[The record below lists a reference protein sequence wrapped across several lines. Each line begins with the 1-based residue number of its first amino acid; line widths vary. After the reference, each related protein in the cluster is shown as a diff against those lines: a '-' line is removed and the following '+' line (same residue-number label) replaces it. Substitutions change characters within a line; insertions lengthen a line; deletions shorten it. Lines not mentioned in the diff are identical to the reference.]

1 MRFIMIN
8 KKMKKNLFTLF
19 CVVIGALIMA
29 ANIKTFVRAGN
40 LFPGGFTGLTVMI
53 QRIAEKYFN
62 VSVSYSLINILLNAL
77 PAVIGYKTIGKRF
90 TLYSCLMIVLTGI
103 FVDFLPSSPLTYDP
117 LLIAVFGGIFNG
129 VGISFALKGKASSG
143 GTDFIAVYLS
153 DKLHAPAWNYVLGLN
168 AVMLVVAGLLFDW
181 NQALYSIIF
190 QFVSTQIVS
199 ALHVRYKKVTVHII
213 TSKPDDLSEKLMI
226 YTHHGITRF
235 EGHGCYSNQPRTLL
249 YTVISTEELKEV
261 IRFVHLVDEK
271 AFINVMKT
279 NSLEGRFYQEPIN

>member
-1 MRFIMIN
+1 MIN
-8 KKMKKNLFTLF
+8 KKTKKNLFTLV

-53 QRIAEKYFN
+53 QRIAEEYFHT
-62 VSVSYSLINILLNAL
+62 SVSYSLINILLNAL

-90 TLYSCLMIVLTGI
+90 TLYSCLMIFLTGI
-103 FVDFLPSSPLTYDP
+103 FVDFLPSRPLTYDP

-190 QFVSTQIVS
+190 QFVSTQVVS

>member
-1 MRFIMIN
+1 MIN
-8 KKMKKNLFTLF
+8 KKTKKNLFTLV

-29 ANIKTFVRAGN
+29 INIKTFVRAGN

-53 QRIAEKYFN
+53 QRISEKYFD
-62 VSVSYSLINILLNAL
+62 VTISYSLVNILLNAV

-90 TLYSCLMIVLTGI
+90 TIYSCLMIFLTGI
-103 FVDFLPSSPLTYDP
+103 FVDFLPSRPVTNDL

-190 QFVSTQIVS
+190 QFVSTQVVS

-261 IRFVHLVDEK
+261 IRFVHLVDDK

>member
-8 KKMKKNLFTLF
+8 KKTKKNLFTLV

-29 ANIKTFVRAGN
+29 VNIKTFVRAGN
-40 LFPGGFTGLTVMI
+40 LFPGGFTGLTVMV
-53 QRIAEKYFN
+53 QRIAEKYFD
-62 VSVSYSLINILLNAL
+62 VTISYSLVNILLNAI
-77 PAVIGYKTIGKRF
+77 PAIIGYKTIGKRF
-90 TLYSCLMIVLTGI
+90 TIYSCLMIFLTGI
-103 FVDFLPSSPLTYDP
+103 FVDFLPSRPVTNDL

-153 DKLHAPAWNYVLGLN
+153 DKLHTPAWNYVLGLN
-168 AVMLVVAGLLFDW
+168 AGMLVIAGLLFEW

-190 QFVSTQIVS
+190 QFVSTQVVS
-199 ALHVRYKKVTVHII
+199 ALHVRYKKVTLHII

-261 IRFVHLVDEK
+261 KI
-271 AFINVMKT
+271 
-279 NSLEGRFYQEPIN
+279 GRAHV

>member
-1 MRFIMIN
+1 M
-8 KKMKKNLFTLF
+8 
-19 CVVIGALIMA
+19 
-29 ANIKTFVRAGN
+29 
-40 LFPGGFTGLTVMI
+40 
-53 QRIAEKYFN
+53 
-62 VSVSYSLINILLNAL
+62 
-77 PAVIGYKTIGKRF
+77 
-90 TLYSCLMIVLTGI
+90 
-103 FVDFLPSSPLTYDP
+103 
-117 LLIAVFGGIFNG
+117 
-129 VGISFALKGKASSG
+129 
-143 GTDFIAVYLS
+143 
-153 DKLHAPAWNYVLGLN
+153 LGLN

-190 QFVSTQIVS
+190 QFVSTQVVG

-261 IRFVHLVDEK
+261 IRFVHLVDDK

>member
-1 MRFIMIN
+1 MIN
-8 KKMKKNLFTLF
+8 KKTKKDLFTLV
-19 CVVIGALIMA
+19 CVIVGALIMA
-29 ANIKTFVRAGN
+29 VNIKTFVRAGN

-53 QRIAEKYFN
+53 QRIADEYFN
-62 VSVSYSLINILLNAL
+62 VAVSYSLINILLNAI

-90 TLYSCLMIVLTGI
+90 TFYSCLMIVLTGF
-103 FVDFLPSSPLTYDP
+103 FVDLLPSRPLTYDP

-129 VGISFALKGKASSG
+129 VGISFALKGRASSG

-153 DKLHAPAWNYVLGLN
+153 DKLRAPAWNYVLGLN

-190 QFVSTQIVS
+190 QFVSTQIVN

-261 IRFVHLVDEK
+261 IRFVHLVDDK

-279 NSLEGRFYQEPIN
+279 NSLEGRFYQEPIQ

>member
-1 MRFIMIN
+1 MIN

>member
-1 MRFIMIN
+1 MIN
-8 KKMKKNLFTLF
+8 KKTKKNLFTLI
-19 CVVIGALIMA
+19 CVIVGAFIMA
-29 ANIKTFVRAGN
+29 VNIKTFVRAGN

-62 VSVSYSLINILLNAL
+62 VSISYSLVNILLNAV
-77 PAVIGYKTIGKRF
+77 PAIIGYKTIGKRF
-90 TLYSCLMIVLTGI
+90 TLYSCLMIFLTGI
-103 FVDFLPSSPLTYDP
+103 FVDLLPSRPVTNDL

-168 AVMLVVAGLLFDW
+168 AVMLVVAGLLFEW

-190 QFVSTQIVS
+190 QFVSTQVVS

-261 IRFVHLVDEK
+261 IRFVHLVDDK

>member
-1 MRFIMIN
+1 MIN
-8 KKMKKNLFTLF
+8 KKTKKDLFTLI
-19 CVVIGALIMA
+19 CVIIGALIMA
-29 ANIKTFVRAGN
+29 VNIKTFVRAGN

-53 QRIAEKYFN
+53 QRIADEYFN
-62 VSVSYSLINILLNAL
+62 VSVSYSFINITTANAV
-77 PAVIGYKTIGKRF
+77 PAIIGYKTIGKRF
-90 TLYSCLMIVLTGI
+90 TIYSCLMILLTGI
-103 FVDFLPSSPLTYDP
+103 FVDFLPSTPLTYDP

-129 VGISFALKGKASSG
+129 VGIAFALRGKASSG

-190 QFVSTQIVS
+190 QFVSTQVVG

-261 IRFVHLVDEK
+261 IRFVHLVDDK

>member
-1 MRFIMIN
+1 MIN

-62 VSVSYSLINILLNAL
+62 ISVSYSLINILLNAV